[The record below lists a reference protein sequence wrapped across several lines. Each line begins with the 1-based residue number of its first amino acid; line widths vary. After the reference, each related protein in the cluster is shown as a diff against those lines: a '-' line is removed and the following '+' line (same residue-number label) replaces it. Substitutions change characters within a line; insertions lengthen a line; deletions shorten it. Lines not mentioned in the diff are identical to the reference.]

1 MKLNVLWATL
11 AGGVTMMLTG
21 FVIYVLLLPTLFT
34 DMGVSADI
42 MKEQPDMIM
51 IFLGNIAGALLL
63 AHVYNHWAQITTFM
77 TGAKAGAIF
86 GLLISLYSGLIQ
98 YGTTTI
104 STSVTP
110 YLVDAIVG
118 ALLWAI
124 AGGVVGLVLGK
135 TSGGT

>member
-1 MKLNVLWATL
+1 
-11 AGGVTMMLTG
+11 MMIVG
-21 FVIYVLLLPTLFT
+21 FIIYVLLLPTLFT
-34 DMGVSADI
+34 DMGVSESI
-42 MKEQPDMIM
+42 MKEEPGMIM
-51 IFLGNIAGALLL
+51 ILLGNIAGALLL
-63 AHVYNHWAQITTFM
+63 AHVYNHWAKIATFM

-104 STSVTP
+104 SSSITP
-110 YLVDAIVG
+110 YLVDALIG

-135 TSGGT
+135 TSGGS